1 MQKKKNK
8 KKPEILTLLPRLLAL
23 YMAAVAAIIVPLYIK
38 KEGYLRLIG
47 TKARIFLV
55 FTLPAVAAAV
65 ILIIV
70 SVLKDHLTRG
80 KEMVPQ
86 PLHAARLSLTEK
98 RFSTALLIAVAGWSL
113 FSTLLSEAPLS
124 SFLGKIGWSVG
135 SLMITTLIFCTIWYS
150 HYFDFSQRLLLPL
163 IVENTVIFIFAL
175 LQSADRD
182 PFGFL
187 HLIRKV
193 YRYSYLG
200 TIGQKNCFSGYLC
213 LLLPLFW
220 CMFAE
225 AEDLRHTLLYGAFCT
240 IGFMAIIAANSDS
253 TFAGIGVSVFF
264 LLPYFL
270 FHKTRIRRASILIS
284 LFGACLLLFRILPFF
299 EGKVIHIMRHS
310 HDVSAVL
317 LRIPCSVGLILL
329 GGLLY
334 VFIDKWVGKDYE
346 KRARLLLIVFEALF
360 SVAVIVV
367 VLRSATGFNDKWGTN
382 RGYIW
387 RVGWEHFVSFPLK
400 EKLVGV
406 GPDLL
411 APVYVELRLL
421 LKTNVVAAHSEPLQV
436 LLTQGI
442 IGLSLYLVFWGYL
455 VYLFVRKQL
464 WKTEEGKFFFPLAT
478 YLGQSLFCSVYPV
491 TAVLFSLMEGLY
503 LREVES

>member
-1 MQKKKNK
+1 MQKNKNK
-8 KKPEILTLLPRLLAL
+8 KNPEILTLLPHLLAL
-23 YMAAVAAIIVPLYIK
+23 YMAAVATFVVPLYIK
-38 KEGYLRLIG
+38 KEGYLHLIG
-47 TKARIFLV
+47 TKAKIFLL

-65 ILIIV
+65 ILIV
-70 SVLKDHLTRG
+70 ASALRTHLVKGR
-80 KEMVPQ
+80 ENSPQ
-86 PLHAARLSLTEK
+86 PLHTARLSLTEK
-98 RFSTALLIAVAGWSL
+98 RFSTVLLLAVSGWSF

-124 SFLGKIGWSVG
+124 SFWGRIGWSVG
-135 SLMITTLIFCTIWYS
+135 SLMTATLIFCTIWYS
-150 HYFDFSQRLLLPL
+150 HFFDFSERLLIPL
-163 IVENTVIFIFAL
+163 IVENTVIFIFSL
-175 LQSADRD
+175 IQSADMD

-187 HLIRKV
+187 NMIRKV

-225 AEDLRHTLLYGAFCT
+225 AEDLRRTLLYGAFCT

-270 FHKTRIRRASILIS
+270 FHKTRFLRASILIS

-310 HDVSAVL
+310 HDISAIL
-317 LRIPCSVGLILL
+317 MRIPCSVGLIFL

-334 VFIDKWVGKDYE
+334 VFIDKWAGKDYE

-360 SVAVIVV
+360 SLAVIVV
-367 VLRSATGFNDKWGTN
+367 VLRSASGFNDKWGTN

-387 RVGWEHFVSFPLK
+387 RVGWEHFIRFPLK

-442 IGLSLYLVFWGYL
+442 VGLTLYLVFWGYL
-455 VYLFVRKQL
+455 IYLFVRKRL
-464 WKTEEGKFFFPLAT
+464 WKTEKGKFFFPLTT
-478 YLGQSLFCSVYPV
+478 YFGQSLFCSVYPV
-491 TAVLFSLMEGLY
+491 TAVLFSLMAGLY